1 MTGKRREGSGIGK
14 GPRDGNR
21 TWVTPI
27 FEPWVILFS
36 LDSDVIIDKVAEKT
50 YDTGVLSQARSLWL
64 PPFRTNGNHPLS
76 SETTLPTNPC
86 LGLSLPVPGLPGHFP
101 LGGHLSVAR
110 WVLLRESAIVD
121 QRLFKLSDLLELLH
135 MDPPSHDSS
144 LASSQKTL
152 PPTDPATTS
161 QLATEMSAQATKL
174 FQHQEQLNRL
184 TVLTEQLVRAVQ
196 GLQVAASPVAPTPPA
211 PVLPPAVQPAVAS
224 PRLAFPDKFD
234 GTPTKCKG
242 FLLQCTLFVNQQPNL
257 YATDES
263 KIAFVCS
270 LLTGKALEWATAVWD
285 LGQST
290 YPSFATFLS
299 SFKEVFQPTPQSG
312 DAGEQIMAL
321 RQGRRTAAE
330 YALDF
335 RTLAA
340 QSGWNEGPLKL
351 HYRKGLNSELQVEL
365 ACRNEGLTLNQFIDQ
380 SIRIDNVMRARRP
393 VRSFTTP
400 HPSPTEER
408 ERRLRNNLCLYCGQA
423 GHIRATCPTRPPRP
437 PTSVSLSRP
446 SLNCCKVPVRLSSVN
461 TTVKTTALIDSGA
474 AGNFIDEDFVR
485 TNQLP
490 VVSCSSPVAVAAL
503 DGRPLGTG
511 RVDHVTQELTLC
523 LEPHHQES
531 ISFFVITSPQSPL
544 ILGYPWLNLH
554 EPTISWARGIITD
567 WSPLCHKRCVPPA
580 PQSPSKPSSPPPSS
594 SIPHE
599 YHDLLEAFST
609 VRATEL
615 PPHRPGDCAIE
626 LLPGAIPPRGRIFPL
641 SQPESEAMENYIKEE
656 LAKGFIRPSTSPVSA
671 GFFFVKKKDGGL
683 RPCIDYRSLN
693 EVTVKYRYPLPLVPP
708 ALEQLRSAKYY
719 TKLDLRSAYNLIR
732 IREGD
737 EWKTAFST
745 TSGHYEYRVMP
756 FGLANSP
763 SYFQAFVND
772 VFRDMLNRWVIVYI
786 DDILIF
792 SNSYPEHIHHVRAV
806 LKRLIHHQLYA
817 KEEKCQ
823 FHQEKISFLGYVIS
837 PAGVAMDETKVN
849 AVRNWPQPKT
859 LKELQRFL
867 GFSNFYRRFI
877 RNFSTVAAPLTS
889 MVKKGSARL
898 SWSPEALHAF
908 HDLRQRFSS
917 APVLKHPDPQLPFL
931 VEVDASSTGVGAIL
945 SQRQGEPSRTFPCAF
960 FSHKLS
966 PAERNYDVVNR
977 ELLAIKMALEEWRHW
992 LEGAQ
997 HPFVI
1002 LTDHK
1007 NLEYIRTAKVL
1018 NHRQARWALF
1028 FTRFQF
1034 TISYRPG
1041 SQNHKADAL
1050 SRVHEPDHASPSSE
1064 TIIPASMLVAP
1075 VAWDLMTEISEAHSR
1090 DPPPAECP
1098 ENRTY
1103 VPAELRPRVLAE
1115 VHARPSSGHPGIEV
1129 SIDLLHNRFWWP
1141 SLRSDTIEYVKTCV
1155 VCNTT
1160 KASHQ
1165 LPAGLLQP
1173 LPVPKRPWSHI
1184 AIDFVTDLPPSQGH
1198 TTILT
1203 VIDRFSKG
1211 CRLIPLPKL
1220 PTALET
1226 AEAFC
1231 NTVFCFYGLPEDIV
1245 SDRGPQFT
1253 SRLWSSFFR
1262 HLGVNVSLTS
1272 GYHPEANGQAER
1284 LNQELTRFLRSYCH
1298 DHQEDWSR
1306 FLLWAEYAQN
1316 SIRKPSTNLTPF
1328 QSRLPGI
1335 GLTFT
1340 FRGPFA
1346 GLRPRPIVT
1355 ADPIP
1360 PYEPGQWVWLST
1372 RDLRLRLPCKKL
1384 SPRRPTESVPF
1395 WTPDAGAVTYN
1406 TWSTGRALAPRNGP
1420 GFSLRTSWILLSPR
1434 TSTLPIQI
1442 GQDPEVGVD
1451 PGVDRL
1457 LVPGGTR
1464 RGGALSQ
1471 ARSLWLPPFRTN
1483 GNHPLSSET
1492 TLPTNPCL
1500 GLSLPVPGLPGHF
1513 PLGGHLSVARWVLL
1527 REVLLTMF
1535 SILSVYL
1542 SDYLLVANRTAFTVC
1557 EPLLPALYRPLLS
1570 PRIIVFDRRLPRP
1583 LARTIMTRLDLP
1595 SPHQSAIVDQRLFK
1609 LSDLLELLH
1618 MDPPSHDSSLASSQ
1632 DWLFTKLAN
1641 DSLARLFASAVGKY
1655 TNQCGDVLLLIRK
1668 ITLSVPDSVPGWHH
1682 LKSSVGLASS
1692 LLKCSGSRLEFVN
1705 S

>member
-1 MTGKRREGSGIGK
+1 MGMKIE
-14 GPRDGNR
+14 
-21 TWVTPI
+21 
-27 FEPWVILFS
+27 L
-36 LDSDVIIDKVAEKT
+36 
-50 YDTGVLSQARSLWL
+50 LSQTRSLWL
-64 PPFRTNGNHPLS
+64 PPFRTNGNLPLS
-76 SETTLPTNPC
+76 SKTTLPTNPC
-86 LGLSLPVPGLPGHFP
+86 LGLSLPVPGPRGHFP
-101 LGGHLSVAR
+101 FGGYFSVSRWAVHREVLLTMLSILSVY
-110 WVLLRESAIVD
+110 
-121 QRLFKLSDLLELLH
+121 LSDCLLVANRTAFTVCEPLLPVLYRPLPAPRIIAF
-135 MDPPSHDSS
+135 DLCDD
-144 LASSQKTL
+144 AKDESQIQSGRNSPCKGSGQAAIKRNNPWGRQGSIKGRQQRFTHSKGS
-152 PPTDPATTS
+152 PNSGEGSRWCGTGE
-161 QLATEMSAQATKL
+161 ATET
-174 FQHQEQLNRL
+174 
-184 TVLTEQLVRAVQ
+184 
-196 GLQVAASPVAPTPPA
+196 
-211 PVLPPAVQPAVAS
+211 
-224 PRLAFPDKFD
+224 
-234 GTPTKCKG
+234 
-242 FLLQCTLFVNQQPNL
+242 
-257 YATDES
+257 
-263 KIAFVCS
+263 AFV
-270 LLTGKALEWATAVWD
+270 
-285 LGQST
+285 
-290 YPSFATFLS
+290 
-299 SFKEVFQPTPQSG
+299 
-312 DAGEQIMAL
+312 
-321 RQGRRTAAE
+321 
-330 YALDF
+330 
-335 RTLAA
+335 
-340 QSGWNEGPLKL
+340 
-351 HYRKGLNSELQVEL
+351 
-365 ACRNEGLTLNQFIDQ
+365 
-380 SIRIDNVMRARRP
+380 
-393 VRSFTTP
+393 
-400 HPSPTEER
+400 TE
-408 ERRLRNNLCLYCGQA
+408 YCGQA

-461 TTVKTTALIDSGA
+461 ITVETTALIDSGA
-474 AGNFIDEDFVR
+474 VGNFIDKDFVR

-531 ISFFVITSPQSPL
+531 IRFFVITSPQSPL

-554 EPTISWARGIITD
+554 EPTISWARGTITD
-567 WSPLCHKRCVPPA
+567 WSPHCHKHCVTPA
-580 PQSPSKPSSPPPSS
+580 PQLPTKPSSSPPSS

-626 LLPGAIPPRGRIFPL
+626 LMPGAIPPRGRIFPL

-763 SYFQAFVND
+763 LYFQAFVND

-792 SNSYPEHIHHVRAV
+792 SNSYSEHIQHVRAV

-837 PAGVAMDETKVN
+837 PEGVAMDETKVT

-859 LKELQRFL
+859 LKQLQRFL

-908 HDLRQRFSS
+908 HDLRLRFSS
-917 APVLKHPDPQLPFL
+917 APVLKHPDSQLPFL

-945 SQRQGEPSRTFPCAF
+945 SQRLGEPPRTFPCAF

-966 PAERNYDVVNR
+966 PAERNYDVGNR
-977 ELLAIKMALEEWRHW
+977 ELLAIKLALEEWRHW
-992 LEGAQ
+992 LEGAL

-1050 SRVHEPDHASPSSE
+1050 SRVHEPDHASPPPE
-1064 TIIPASMLVAP
+1064 TILPASMLIAP

-1103 VPAELRPRVLAE
+1103 VPAELRPRVLSE
-1115 VHARPSSGHPGIEV
+1115 VHARPSSGHPGIEAT
-1129 SIDLLHNRFWWP
+1129 IDLLHNRFWWP
-1141 SLRSDTIEYVKTCV
+1141 SLRSDSIDFVKNCV

-1160 KASHQ
+1160 KASRQ

-1184 AIDFVTDLPPSQGH
+1184 AVDFITDLPPSQGH

-1226 AEAFC
+1226 AEALC
-1231 NTVFCFYGLPEDIV
+1231 NAVFRFY
-1245 SDRGPQFT
+1245 
-1253 SRLWSSFFR
+1253 
-1262 HLGVNVSLTS
+1262 GVNVSLTS

-1328 QSRLPGI
+1328 QSRPPGI
-1335 GLTFT
+1335 GPTFT
-1340 FRGPFA
+1340 FKEPSAGP
-1346 GLRPRPIVT
+1346 RPRPIVI

-1360 PYEPGQWVWLST
+1360 PYELGQWVWLST
-1372 RDLRLRLPCKKL
+1372 RDLHLRLPCKKL
-1384 SPRRPTESVPF
+1384 SPRYVGPF
-1395 WTPDAGAVTYN
+1395 KIIRQITPV
-1406 TWSTGRALAPRNGP
+1406 SFRLA
-1420 GFSLRTSWILLSPR
+1420 
-1434 TSTLPIQI
+1434 
-1442 GQDPEVGVD
+1442 
-1451 PGVDRL
+1451 
-1457 LVPGGTR
+1457 
-1464 RGGALSQ
+1464 
-1471 ARSLWLPPFRTN
+1471 
-1483 GNHPLSSET
+1483 
-1492 TLPTNPCL
+1492 
-1500 GLSLPVPGLPGHF
+1500 
-1513 PLGGHLSVARWVLL
+1513 
-1527 REVLLTMF
+1527 
-1535 SILSVYL
+1535 
-1542 SDYLLVANRTAFTVC
+1542 
-1557 EPLLPALYRPLLS
+1557 LPAEYRIS
-1570 PRIIVFDRRLPRP
+1570 PTFHV
-1583 LARTIMTRLDLP
+1583 
-1595 SPHQSAIVDQRLFK
+1595 
-1609 LSDLLELLH
+1609 
-1618 MDPPSHDSSLASSQ
+1618 
-1632 DWLFTKLAN
+1632 
-1641 DSLARLFASAVGKY
+1641 
-1655 TNQCGDVLLLIRK
+1655 
-1668 ITLSVPDSVPGWHH
+1668 
-1682 LKSSVGLASS
+1682 S
-1692 LLKCSGSRLEFVN
+1692 LLKPTGAPDGEEILEETA